1 MTDLTMDPVPEGEIV
16 DRLRKLQG
24 AMQESQIGGAFIVQN
39 ADLFYFTG
47 TLQSGALFV
56 PERGDPTYFV
66 RKDLARA
73 RRESPIRSIE
83 AFGTMRE
90 LPQALARLGYFGL
103 RTLAFEWDVM
113 PVALYDRYR
122 KAFHDARHVDL
133 SPILRRLRRVKSPY
147 EVECMRAAARQ
158 ADNVFCHAKEVI
170 RAGMTELELAAE
182 LERCARLQ
190 GHPGLIRMRSFNGE
204 MVFAHVFSGPN
215 SAVPAYLD
223 TPLGGVGL
231 HPSFGQGA
239 GYRQIRAHEPIVVD
253 TGSFAYGY
261 LADQTRV
268 LCIGDLPEPLA
279 QAYADMQAVQ
289 RHMKRLVKP
298 GVSWTAVYESCLQLA
313 NEQGHAGEF
322 MGIRGAQARFI
333 GHGLGIEIDEQPLIA
348 PGFDDERFEVGMTF
362 AFEPKAVFDGL
373 GAVGIENTFVVV
385 KDGVDSITY
394 SDESLAILN

>member
-1 MTDLTMDPVPEGEIV
+1 MTDLSMDRVPEGEIV
-16 DRLRKLQG
+16 DRLRKLQ
-24 AMQESQIGGAFIVQN
+24 AALQEAQIGGAFIAQN

-56 PERGDPTYFV
+56 PERGEPTYFV

-83 AFGTMRE
+83 AFGAMRD
-90 LPQALARLGYFGL
+90 LPQALAKLGYSEPK
-103 RTLAFEWDVM
+103 TLAFEWDVM
-113 PVALYDRYR
+113 PVALYDRYQKTFR
-122 KAFHDARHVDL
+122 DARHVDL
-133 SPILRRLRRVKSPY
+133 SSILRRLRRVKSPY
-147 EVECMRAAARQ
+147 EVKCMRAAARQ
-158 ADNVFCHAKEVI
+158 ADSVFCRAKEVI

-239 GYRQIRAHEPIVVD
+239 SYRQIRAHEPVIVD

-268 LCIGDLPEPLA
+268 LCIGALPEPLA
-279 QAYADMQAVQ
+279 QAYADMLTVQ
-289 RHMKRLVKP
+289 RHMKRLVRP
-298 GVSWTAVYESCLQLA
+298 GVSWTAVYESCLQLV
-313 NEQGHAGEF
+313 NEQGHTERF
-322 MGIRGAQARFI
+322 MGIAGTQARFI

-385 KDGVDSITY
+385 EGGVDSITY
-394 SDESLAILN
+394 SDEALAIVN